1 MVKSLEIS
9 NLVAAKK
16 PKILI
21 MKQPL
26 DQLTKTICD
35 ALNGVA
41 KVRKNFET
49 FFIEAMILFISV
61 KGRINFMQM
70 SRYGDSCESRF
81 RQNFQKDF
89 DWVGYNAEF
98 SKHTD
103 GHRIAIALDPSY
115 IDKSG
120 KCTPG
125 VGLYWSGCANAS
137 KWGMEITAVAL
148 VDIDTK
154 EAIHLKAVQTVDTVK
169 RGRPPKYLA
178 DMKEPNSLTAHYLRI
193 IAGEKDSLLKIC
205 NLIVADAFFSK
216 ETFVKGLDV
225 LGFNLIS
232 RFRSDARLRYLYD
245 GPKTGKKGRPK
256 KFGDYVNVKELDR
269 NVFTEDIIADDE
281 GKEAVLYSAIVWSVS
296 LKRNV
301 KVVIVDCLESN
312 KKTQTRKIFFST
324 DTTMSAQDIMET
336 YKTRFQ
342 IEFLLRDAK
351 QFTGLTNCQS
361 RKKESLEFHFNMSL
375 TAINV
380 ARAFARDNNLDLSVS
395 GVKTLIHNAV
405 LIQRFLRKCGSRPN
419 KLLNTNDFKDLLY
432 YGVANAA

>member
-98 SKHTD
+98 TKHTD

-125 VGLYWSGCANAS
+125 VGLYWSG
-137 KWGMEITAVAL
+137 
-148 VDIDTK
+148 
-154 EAIHLKAVQTVDTVK
+154 
-169 RGRPPKYLA
+169 
-178 DMKEPNSLTAHYLRI
+178 
-193 IAGEKDSLLKIC
+193 
-205 NLIVADAFFSK
+205 
-216 ETFVKGLDV
+216 
-225 LGFNLIS
+225 
-232 RFRSDARLRYLYD
+232 
-245 GPKTGKKGRPK
+245 
-256 KFGDYVNVKELDR
+256 
-269 NVFTEDIIADDE
+269 
-281 GKEAVLYSAIVWSVS
+281 
-296 LKRNV
+296 
-301 KVVIVDCLESN
+301 
-312 KKTQTRKIFFST
+312 
-324 DTTMSAQDIMET
+324 
-336 YKTRFQ
+336 
-342 IEFLLRDAK
+342 
-351 QFTGLTNCQS
+351 
-361 RKKESLEFHFNMSL
+361 
-375 TAINV
+375 
-380 ARAFARDNNLDLSVS
+380 
-395 GVKTLIHNAV
+395 
-405 LIQRFLRKCGSRPN
+405 
-419 KLLNTNDFKDLLY
+419 
-432 YGVANAA
+432 